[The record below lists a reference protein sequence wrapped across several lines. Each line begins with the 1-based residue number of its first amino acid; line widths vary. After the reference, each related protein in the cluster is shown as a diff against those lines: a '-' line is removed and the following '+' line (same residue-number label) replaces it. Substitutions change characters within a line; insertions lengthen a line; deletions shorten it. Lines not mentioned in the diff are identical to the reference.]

1 MASDISTYMAAFDN
15 RQQLLAGRGW
25 QVARDRV
32 PTRVVYIGGD
42 VTTNVAVAEGGADFQ
57 ATLAGKVAM
66 ALAAW
71 DNRWQLLAAVSRI
84 TGRRRVC
91 AASIPQLVNLG
102 LLGEPYCCP

>member
-42 VTTNVAVAEGGADFQ
+42 VTTNVAVARVVLTFRQHGRPGGNG
-57 ATLAGKVAM
+57 T
-66 ALAAW
+66 
-71 DNRWQLLAAVSRI
+71 S
-84 TGRRRVC
+84 
-91 AASIPQLVNLG
+91 SLG
-102 LLGEPYCCP
+102 Q